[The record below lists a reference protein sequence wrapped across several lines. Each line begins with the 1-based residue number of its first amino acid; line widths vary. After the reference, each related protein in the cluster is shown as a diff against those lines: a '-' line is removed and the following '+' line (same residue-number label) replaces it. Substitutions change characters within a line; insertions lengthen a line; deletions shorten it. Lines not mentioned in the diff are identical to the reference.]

1 MNQAQSSLNQVPN
14 DGFTIIEVLVALVLL
29 GIAVMMTVQLTTQNQ
44 SALSQTRR
52 QDTAIILAR
61 EKLFELEEDG
71 ISASTGKSGD
81 FGEDYPTF
89 SWKASAHATDISEC
103 YRLQLTIFW
112 GEKKDHHVIVEKL
125 FKE

>member
-1 MNQAQSSLNQVPN
+1 MKQASLSHKQVSN

-29 GIAVMMTVQLTTQNQ
+29 GIAVMMTLQLTTQNQ
-44 SALSQTRR
+44 NALSQTRR

-71 ISASTGKSGD
+71 LSASTGKSGD
-81 FGEDYPTF
+81 FGEDYPAF
-89 SWKASAHATDISEC
+89 SWKASAHATDISEF
-103 YRLQLTIFW
+103 YRLQLTVSW
-112 GEKKDHHVIVEKL
+112 GEKKDRHVIVEKL